1 MPQKTKV
8 TFTSQ
13 YFTDTAHIALME
25 SALAKLVDK
34 HPKLVTALS
43 KNQEKPID
51 NQILVCCSAES
62 APKLD
67 PNGVAVA
74 ETIEGEYYYVFFTV
88 HIPAT
93 DEDHV
98 HSDDILPLYL
108 GTAPTGAAP
117 LRLFS
122 NGDGT
127 YRVEDCTGCNC
138 KK

>member
-1 MPQKTKV
+1 MPQKNKV

-25 SALAKLVDK
+25 SALAELIDK
-34 HPKLVTALS
+34 HPETVKDPE
-43 KNQEKPID
+43 Q
-51 NQILVCCSAES
+51 NQIVVCCSAES

-67 PNGVAVA
+67 PNGVAV
-74 ETIEGEYYYVFFTV
+74 EGTIEDEYYYVFFTV
-88 HIPAT
+88 HINT
-93 DEDHV
+93 TNVDHV

-122 NGDGT
+122 DGNGS